1 MFRIEVIVK
10 AVFNGRANS
19 EFYAREEML
28 DSLGHDMGCCMA
40 KGIFASL
47 IVKGKEFYGRAVGDG
62 FTQVRDFTIYQYF
75 FCQAVAQLFDGFG
88 KGNAISKFFLAA
100 IFQN

>member
-1 MFRIEVIVK
+1 
-10 AVFNGRANS
+10 
-19 EFYAREEML
+19 ML

-62 FTQVRDFTIYQYF
+62 FTQVRDFTIYLLPILF
-75 FCQAVAQLFDGFG
+75 ARLFAELFDGFG